1 MTAIAARAAAAART
15 AAPWLTKLLAAA
27 GVIGTGLAA
36 KDAWDEGNLIDA
48 PEWTKAGKR
57 NKIRNAGIRGMADE
71 AVMDAGAML
80 PEEGLQRN
88 LAGLAGLATTPRA
101 PATYLAARD
110 ARFMAEL
117 NMRFRSQLQAASI
130 GGGPTIAELAAKTGI
145 L

>member
-1 MTAIAARAAAAART
+1 MTAV
-15 AAPWLTKLLAAA
+15 AAA
-27 GVIGTGLAA
+27 GAAILPRLLQIAGIVGTGLAV
-36 KDAWDEGNLIDA
+36 KDVWDEGNLIGA

-57 NKIRNAGIRGMADE
+57 NKIRNVGIRGMADD
-71 AVMDAGAML
+71 AVMDAATIL

-117 NMRFRSQLQAASI
+117 NTRFRAQLQAASI